1 MKKIGLIDADM
12 MWGGRPHQ
20 VKYGHGKADV
30 FPNLALMKL
39 SAWHKQQGDEVGWYM
54 PFDGLYDRVY
64 VSKVFSKT
72 MTSRDI
78 IQAKE
83 IVFGGSGF
91 CIHNTIGK
99 SEIWKEPEEKEMVS
113 RYKIKY
119 RYQSTLPME
128 VEHIMPDYSLYPDFK
143 DTAMGFLSRGC
154 QRGCKFCH
162 VASKEGRKAVKV
174 ADLKEWWSGQKNII
188 LLDPNT
194 LACRSWRN
202 ILTQLAESGAKVD
215 INQGMDCRLLTKEKV
230 LLLNEVKLKT
240 IHFAWDDIRQKK
252 SVLRGLELF
261 KEYYD
266 KKFEKGHQAQVYVLC
281 NYNNTREQELE
292 RIYTLRDMGYAPYV
306 MVYNKENAPR
316 YYKSLQR
323 WCNCRAIFSKCERF
337 EDYDW
342 KKARE

>member
-1 MKKIGLIDADM
+1 MAKIGLIDADM

-20 VKYGHGKADV
+20 IKYGHGRADV

-39 SAWHKQQGDEVGWYM
+39 SAWHKQQNDDVEWYM
-54 PFDGLYDRVY
+54 PFDGIYDRVY

-78 IQAKE
+78 IQADE
-83 IVFGGSGF
+83 VYYGGSGF
-91 CIHNTIGK
+91 SIHTVHGR
-99 SEIWKEPEEKEMVS
+99 EVWKEPVS
-113 RYKIKY
+113 AKQGSYV
-119 RYQSTLPME
+119 YQSRLPME
-128 VEHIMPDYSLYPDFK
+128 VEHIMPDYELYPGFT
-143 DTAMGFLSRGC
+143 DTAMGFLTRGC
-154 QRGCKFCH
+154 PRGCKFCH
-162 VASKEGRKAVKV
+162 VAGKEGRGSVKV
-174 ADLKEWWSGQKNII
+174 ADLKGWWNGQKNII
-188 LLDPNT
+188 LMDPNI
-194 LACRSWRN
+194 LACRSWRS
-202 ILTQLAESGAKVD
+202 LLGQLADSGAKVD
-215 INQGMDCRLLTKEKV
+215 INQGMDARLLTKEKV
-230 LLLNEVKLKT
+230 LLLNDIKLKT

-261 KEYYD
+261 REYYT

-306 MVYNKENAPR
+306 MMYNKESAPR

-337 EDYDW
+337 EDYDY
-342 KKARE
+342 KLAKE